1 MDNQENIKFVQAL
14 KNLKSDVQY
23 IWRGTEINENQFNTN
38 MEWVIN
44 TNSDGQA
51 ITTKT
56 NPHSEITWELLQQE
70 MDKL

>member
-23 IWRGTEINENQFNTN
+23 IWRGTEINENQYNTN

-44 TNSDGQA
+44 TNSDSQA
-51 ITTKT
+51 IVTTT
-56 NPHSEITWELLQQE
+56 NPHSELTWTLVKAE

>member
-23 IWRGTEINENQFNTN
+23 IWRGTEINENQYNTN

-44 TNSDGQA
+44 TNSDSQA
-51 ITTKT
+51 IVTTT
-56 NPHSEITWELLQQE
+56 NPHSELTWTAVKAE

>member
-1 MDNQENIKFVQAL
+1 MDYQENIKFVQAL

-51 ITTKT
+51 ITTTT
-56 NPHSEITWELLQQE
+56 NPHSEITWTKVKTE

>member
-1 MDNQENIKFVQAL
+1 MDNQKNIKFIQAL
-14 KNLKSDVQY
+14 RNLKNDVEY
-23 IWRGTEINENQFNTN
+23 IWRGTDINENQFNTN

-51 ITTKT
+51 IITTA
-56 NPHSEITWELLQQE
+56 NPHSEITWTKVKEE